1 MKSETP
7 KVEKKSKKKTPVN
20 ELDLNMYVLT
30 NGGLQADLYQSIW
43 YFVNGIGETW
53 LHPKLFEIML
63 LEDPDLTELA
73 KKADTDEAKKEVEA
87 KILDIFK
94 KKYLYLLWRKFNSI
108 KCLVTDYVVEKSRTK
123 EWQDDI
129 EAYKEVP
136 EEPSEIKFV
145 KYQ

>member
-1 MKSETP
+1 M
-7 KVEKKSKKKTPVN
+7 
-20 ELDLNMYVLT
+20 M
-30 NGGLQADLYQSIW
+30 
-43 YFVNGIGETW
+43 
-53 LHPKLFEIML
+53 

-73 KKADTDEAKKEVEA
+73 KKADTDEAKKDVEA

-108 KCLVTDYVVEKSRTK
+108 KGLITDYVVEKSRTK
-123 EWQDDI
+123 EWNDDL
-129 EAYKEVP
+129 ESYKEVP